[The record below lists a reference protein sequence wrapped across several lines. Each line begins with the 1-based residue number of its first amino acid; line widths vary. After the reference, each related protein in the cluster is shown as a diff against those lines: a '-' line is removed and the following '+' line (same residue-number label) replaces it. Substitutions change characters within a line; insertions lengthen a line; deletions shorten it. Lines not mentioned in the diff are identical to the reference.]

1 MKGSFFHAAGAKPG
15 QAKCPAH
22 DRRGVK
28 EEMLIT
34 ARGKEGG
41 DMSELEGGVNPLE
54 ENTAEF
60 EEETPN
66 ETTKLTAPVETK
78 LDQLLAA
85 LEALQAQFGEK
96 IAVDTHKNALFNEM
110 HQELIRYQNGILDKI
125 VETMALDIIQM
136 ADSTKRSL
144 RLYEEKEPSED
155 NYRRLLR
162 VIEGIAEDLDD
173 ILYRQSI
180 EPYQVAGAQVDVRRQ
195 KIVQTVET
203 DQQDRDNLVAARVA
217 DGYEKNGK
225 VIRPERIKIYKY
237 SPG

>member
-1 MKGSFFHAAGAKPG
+1 
-15 QAKCPAH
+15 
-22 DRRGVK
+22 
-28 EEMLIT
+28 
-34 ARGKEGG
+34 
-41 DMSELEGGVNPLE
+41 MSELEGGVNPLE
-54 ENTAEF
+54 ENPAEV

-96 IAVDTHKNALFNEM
+96 IAVDTHKNALFDEM

>member
-1 MKGSFFHAAGAKPG
+1 
-15 QAKCPAH
+15 
-22 DRRGVK
+22 
-28 EEMLIT
+28 
-34 ARGKEGG
+34 
-41 DMSELEGGVNPLE
+41 MSELEGGVNPLE

-96 IAVDTHKNALFNEM
+96 IAVDTHKNALFDEM

-155 NYRRLLR
+155 NYRRLLL

-203 DQQDRDNLVAARVA
+203 DQQDRDNLVAVRVA

>member
-1 MKGSFFHAAGAKPG
+1 
-15 QAKCPAH
+15 
-22 DRRGVK
+22 
-28 EEMLIT
+28 
-34 ARGKEGG
+34 
-41 DMSELEGGVNPLE
+41 MSELEGGVNPLE
-54 ENTAEF
+54 ENTAEV

-96 IAVDTHKNALFNEM
+96 IAVDTHKNALFDEM

-203 DQQDRDNLVAARVA
+203 DQQDRDNLVAVRVA

>member
-1 MKGSFFHAAGAKPG
+1 M
-15 QAKCPAH
+15 
-22 DRRGVK
+22 
-28 EEMLIT
+28 
-34 ARGKEGG
+34 
-41 DMSELEGGVNPLE
+41 E

-96 IAVDTHKNALFNEM
+96 IAVDTHKNALFDEM

-203 DQQDRDNLVAARVA
+203 DQQDRDNLVAVRVA

>member
-1 MKGSFFHAAGAKPG
+1 
-15 QAKCPAH
+15 
-22 DRRGVK
+22 
-28 EEMLIT
+28 
-34 ARGKEGG
+34 
-41 DMSELEGGVNPLE
+41 MSELEGGVNPLE

-96 IAVDTHKNALFNEM
+96 IAVDTHKNALFDEM

-203 DQQDRDNLVAARVA
+203 DQQDRDNLVAVRVA

-225 VIRPERIKIYKY
+225 VIRPARIKIYKY

>member
-15 QAKCPAH
+15 QAKRPAH
-22 DRRGVK
+22 DRRGVN

-96 IAVDTHKNALFNEM
+96 IAVDTHKNALFDEM

-203 DQQDRDNLVAARVA
+203 DQQDRDNLVAVRVA

>member
-1 MKGSFFHAAGAKPG
+1 
-15 QAKCPAH
+15 
-22 DRRGVK
+22 
-28 EEMLIT
+28 
-34 ARGKEGG
+34 
-41 DMSELEGGVNPLE
+41 MSELEGGVNPLE

-96 IAVDTHKNALFNEM
+96 IAVDTHKNALFDEM

-162 VIEGIAEDLDD
+162 VREGIAEDLDD

-203 DQQDRDNLVAARVA
+203 DQQDRDNLVAVRVA